1 MGRAP
6 QPRQGPGAA
15 PRSQGQVPNRTLVFD
30 RFTKMNTKVM
40 RQNLL
45 EEEAAWIENLQP
57 IAPNDLKVVPGP
69 QMPSLA
75 ELGGSPIVRMF
86 FGNIDP
92 NDFIVAFTQ
101 GGGGYA
107 ILVNTGEVINFAPEW
122 TFSTKP
128 DMTVWA
134 AQRFLIIDEQAGYST
149 WDTTAFITN
158 GGLSPNVVITN
169 GGSGYSS
176 PPSVGFVGG
185 NGTGAAATAVVQ
197 NGSVV
202 GITVT
207 NGGTGYLAGDQV
219 TVAIG
224 SPGNIADAT
233 GTIGVAPN
241 GGLDSATFHVTNGG
255 GPFPVTPEATFT
267 GGTGSGA
274 IGNGL
279 LNAAGQVVG
288 LALQHAGTGYTTG
301 QTVNV
306 TFTDTSGG
314 GTGATATIN
323 VMPQIF
329 GTTLD
334 VAFGRVWIGSGRL
347 LTFTGVAGFDD
358 LDPAN
363 AAGSTTITDY
373 DLVHSITAIRNRNNL
388 LFIFGDQS
396 VRIIGDISVQQS
408 VTLFTPVTLASDI
421 GTSFLMTIV
430 SYNRLLF
437 FANKHGVYGIFG
449 STVQKVSDDLD
460 GIFIRTDFS
469 IEPSA
474 ALNDV
479 NNIHCYL
486 LLLRY
491 NDPVRGPRAI
501 ICVFQQSQAAT
512 WWVTSQGDSLTAIVW
527 APLQSTLL
535 IQTFGTS
542 YRDITWLLEDDTVI
556 MPVKL
561 QTSLSRADDPLLAKV
576 AIRAGIAAYSQI
588 IQVQDFTL
596 DTENRLNPYTLTTRA
611 GQFFFPYTSV
621 DGYGKFLGA
630 TLQFQA
636 VNYNLNAVAI
646 EYQDADI
653 WGILPE
659 AS

>member
-107 ILVNTGEVINFAPEW
+107 ILVNTGEVINFAPEG

-224 SPGNIADAT
+224 
-233 GTIGVAPN
+233 
-241 GGLDSATFHVTNGG
+241 
-255 GPFPVTPEATFT
+255 
-267 GGTGSGA
+267 
-274 IGNGL
+274 
-279 LNAAGQVVG
+279 
-288 LALQHAGTGYTTG
+288 
-301 QTVNV
+301 
-306 TFTDTSGG
+306 
-314 GTGATATIN
+314 
-323 VMPQIF
+323 
-329 GTTLD
+329 
-334 VAFGRVWIGSGRL
+334 
-347 LTFTGVAGFDD
+347 
-358 LDPAN
+358 
-363 AAGSTTITDY
+363 
-373 DLVHSITAIRNRNNL
+373 
-388 LFIFGDQS
+388 
-396 VRIIGDISVQQS
+396 
-408 VTLFTPVTLASDI
+408 
-421 GTSFLMTIV
+421 
-430 SYNRLLF
+430 
-437 FANKHGVYGIFG
+437 
-449 STVQKVSDDLD
+449 
-460 GIFIRTDFS
+460 
-469 IEPSA
+469 
-474 ALNDV
+474 
-479 NNIHCYL
+479 
-486 LLLRY
+486 
-491 NDPVRGPRAI
+491 
-501 ICVFQQSQAAT
+501 
-512 WWVTSQGDSLTAIVW
+512 
-527 APLQSTLL
+527 
-535 IQTFGTS
+535 
-542 YRDITWLLEDDTVI
+542 
-556 MPVKL
+556 
-561 QTSLSRADDPLLAKV
+561 
-576 AIRAGIAAYSQI
+576 
-588 IQVQDFTL
+588 
-596 DTENRLNPYTLTTRA
+596 
-611 GQFFFPYTSV
+611 
-621 DGYGKFLGA
+621 
-630 TLQFQA
+630 
-636 VNYNLNAVAI
+636 
-646 EYQDADI
+646 
-653 WGILPE
+653 
-659 AS
+659 